1 MMKTLYKYLISFV
14 FFVCI
19 GLLLLDNVFLSL
31 YVNKN
36 KDIYLPD
43 LRFIDY
49 QIAKESLEKLGFDVE
64 ILFSDYNPE
73 NTPGNVVK
81 ISPRP
86 FSKLK
91 SGRII
96 KLTVASDKND
106 IILED
111 FSNVS
116 LRNAK
121 LKLNRLDLRIDTLL
135 YEYSNNVKKNNIITQ
150 YPKPSKL
157 LKSNDM
163 ITFVVSQGDPPN
175 YYLTPNLINLNI
187 NKAKEKI
194 SRAGLLLGNIKYEY
208 SKEFLNNTVLEQDK
222 TPGMKLSF
230 PARINIIVST
240 DSK

>member
-1 MMKTLYKYLISFV
+1 MNTIYKYFISLILFA
-14 FFVCI
+14 I
-19 GLLLLDNVFLSL
+19 LGLFLLDNVFLSL

-43 LRFIDY
+43 VRYVDSL
-49 QIAKESLEKLGFDVE
+49 IAAKQLEELGFEVE

-73 NTPGNVVK
+73 NIPGNVIK

-106 IILED
+106 IILDD
-111 FSNVS
+111 FTNIS
-116 LRNAK
+116 LRNAELI
-121 LKLNRLDLRIDTLL
+121 LKRLDLKIDTLL
-135 YEYSNNVKKNNIITQ
+135 YEYNNDIKKNHIIGQ
-150 YPKPSKL
+150 FPKPSKL
-157 LKSNDM
+157 LKSNDLV
-163 ITFVVSQGDPPN
+163 TFIISQGKAPN
-175 YYLTPNLINLNI
+175 YYVTPNLINLNI
-187 NKAKEKI
+187 YKAKEKI
-194 SRAGLLLGNIKYEY
+194 SRAGLILGNIKYEY
-208 SKEFLNNTVLEQDK
+208 SKDYLNNTVLEQDK

-240 DSK
+240 DKK

>member
-1 MMKTLYKYLISFV
+1 MKTAYRYIFSFV
-14 FFVCI
+14 FFAVL
-19 GLLLLDNVFLSL
+19 GLFLLDNVFLSL

-43 LRFIDY
+43 LRYIDSK
-49 QIAKESLEKLGFDVE
+49 IAEEKLKDLGFEVE

-73 NTPGNVVK
+73 NDPGNVIK

-106 IILED
+106 IILDD
-111 FSNVS
+111 FTNIS
-116 LRNAK
+116 LRNAELM
-121 LKLNRLDLRIDTLL
+121 LKRLDLKIDTLI
-135 YEYSNNVKKNNIITQ
+135 YEYNNDIKKNHIISQ
-150 YPKPSKL
+150 FPKASKM
-157 LKSNDM
+157 LKSNDL
-163 ITFVVSQGDPPN
+163 ITFIVSQGKAPN
-175 YYLTPNLINLNI
+175 YYVTPNLINLNLY
-187 NKAKEKI
+187 KAKEKI
-194 SRAGLLLGNIKYEY
+194 SRAGLILGNIEYEY

-230 PARINIIVST
+230 PARLNLIVST
-240 DSK
+240 DKK

>member
-1 MMKTLYKYLISFV
+1 MKTAYRYIVSLI
-14 FFVCI
+14 FFAVL
-19 GLLLLDNVFLSL
+19 GLFLLDNVFLSL

-43 LRFIDY
+43 VRYIDSK
-49 QIAKESLEKLGFDVE
+49 IAEQKLKDLGFEVE

-73 NTPGNVVK
+73 NDPGNVIK

-106 IILED
+106 IILDD
-111 FSNVS
+111 FSNIS
-116 LRNAK
+116 LRNAELI
-121 LKLNRLDLRIDTLL
+121 LKRLDLKIDTLI
-135 YEYSNNVKKNNIITQ
+135 YEYSNDIKKNHIISQ
-150 YPKPSKL
+150 FPRASKM
-157 LKSNDM
+157 LKSNDLV
-163 ITFVVSQGDPPN
+163 TFIVSQGKAPN
-175 YYLTPNLINLNI
+175 YYVTPNLINLNLY
-187 NKAKEKI
+187 KAKEKI
-194 SRAGLLLGNIKYEY
+194 SRAGLILGNIEYEY

-230 PARINIIVST
+230 PARLNLIVST
-240 DSK
+240 DKK

>member
-1 MMKTLYKYLISFV
+1 MKTAYRYIFSFV
-14 FFVCI
+14 FFAVL
-19 GLLLLDNVFLSL
+19 GLFLLDNVFLSL

-43 LRFIDY
+43 LRYIDSK
-49 QIAKESLEKLGFDVE
+49 IAEEKLKDLGFEVE

-73 NTPGNVVK
+73 NDPGNVIK

-106 IILED
+106 IILDD
-111 FSNVS
+111 FTNIS
-116 LRNAK
+116 LRNAELM
-121 LKLNRLDLRIDTLL
+121 LKRLDLKIDTLI
-135 YEYSNNVKKNNIITQ
+135 YEYNNDINKNHIISQ
-150 YPKPSKL
+150 FPKASKM
-157 LKSNDM
+157 LKSNDL
-163 ITFVVSQGDPPN
+163 ITFIVSQGKAPN
-175 YYLTPNLINLNI
+175 YYVTPNLINLNLY
-187 NKAKEKI
+187 KAKEKI
-194 SRAGLLLGNIKYEY
+194 SRAGLILGNIEYEY

-230 PARINIIVST
+230 PARLNLIVST
-240 DSK
+240 DKK

>member
-1 MMKTLYKYLISFV
+1 MKTAYRYIVSLI
-14 FFVCI
+14 FFAVL
-19 GLLLLDNVFLSL
+19 GLFLLDNVFLSL

-43 LRFIDY
+43 LRYIDSK
-49 QIAKESLEKLGFDVE
+49 IAEQKLKDLGFEVE

-73 NTPGNVVK
+73 NDPGNVIK

-106 IILED
+106 IILDD
-111 FSNVS
+111 FSNIS
-116 LRNAK
+116 LRNAELI
-121 LKLNRLDLRIDTLL
+121 LKRLDLKIDTLI
-135 YEYSNNVKKNNIITQ
+135 YEYSNEIKKNHIISQ
-150 YPKPSKL
+150 FPKASKM
-157 LKSNDM
+157 LKSNDLV
-163 ITFVVSQGDPPN
+163 TFIVSQGKAPN
-175 YYLTPNLINLNI
+175 YYVTPNLINLNLY
-187 NKAKEKI
+187 KAKEKI
-194 SRAGLLLGNIKYEY
+194 SRAGLILGNIEYEY

-230 PARINIIVST
+230 PARLNLIVST
-240 DSK
+240 DKK

>member
-1 MMKTLYKYLISFV
+1 MKTIYKYIISLICFA
-14 FFVCI
+14 I
-19 GLLLLDNVFLSL
+19 LGLFLLDNVFLSI

-43 LRFIDY
+43 VRFIDSL
-49 QIAKESLEKLGFDVE
+49 IAEKQLKELGFEIE
-64 ILFSDYNPE
+64 ILFSDYNSE
-73 NTPGNVVK
+73 NIPGNVIK

-111 FSNVS
+111 FTNIS
-116 LRNAK
+116 LRNAELI
-121 LKLNRLDLRIDTLL
+121 LKRLDLKIDTLL
-135 YEYSNNVKKNNIITQ
+135 YEYNNDIKKNHIISQ
-150 YPKPSKL
+150 FPKPSKL
-157 LKSNDM
+157 LKSNDLV
-163 ITFVVSQGDPPN
+163 TFIISQGQAPN
-175 YYLTPNLINLNI
+175 YYVTPNLINLNI
-187 NKAKEKI
+187 YKAKEKI
-194 SRAGLLLGNIKYEY
+194 SRAGLILGNIKYEY
-208 SKEFLNNTVLEQDK
+208 SKDYLNNTVLEQDK

-240 DSK
+240 DKK

>member
-1 MMKTLYKYLISFV
+1 MKTAYRYIVSLI
-14 FFVCI
+14 FFAVL
-19 GLLLLDNVFLSL
+19 GLFLLDNVFLSL

-43 LRFIDY
+43 VRYIDSK
-49 QIAKESLEKLGFDVE
+49 IAEQKLKDLGFEVE

-73 NTPGNVVK
+73 NDPGNVIK

-106 IILED
+106 IILDD
-111 FSNVS
+111 FSNIS
-116 LRNAK
+116 LRNAELM
-121 LKLNRLDLRIDTLL
+121 LKRLDLKIDTLI
-135 YEYSNNVKKNNIITQ
+135 YEYSNEIKKNHIISQ
-150 YPKPSKL
+150 FPRASKM
-157 LKSNDM
+157 LKSNDLV
-163 ITFVVSQGDPPN
+163 TFIVSQGKAPN
-175 YYLTPNLINLNI
+175 YYVTPNLINLNLY
-187 NKAKEKI
+187 KAKEKI
-194 SRAGLLLGNIKYEY
+194 SRAGLILGNIEYEY

-230 PARINIIVST
+230 PARLNLIVST
-240 DSK
+240 DKK

>member
-1 MMKTLYKYLISFV
+1 MKTAYRYIVSLI
-14 FFVCI
+14 FFAVL
-19 GLLLLDNVFLSL
+19 GLFLLDNVFLSF

-43 LRFIDY
+43 VRYIDSK
-49 QIAKESLEKLGFDVE
+49 IAEQKLKDLGFEVE

-73 NTPGNVVK
+73 NDPGNVIK

-106 IILED
+106 IILDD
-111 FSNVS
+111 FSNIS
-116 LRNAK
+116 LRNAELI
-121 LKLNRLDLRIDTLL
+121 LKRLDLKIDTLI
-135 YEYSNNVKKNNIITQ
+135 YEYSNDIKKNHIISQ
-150 YPKPSKL
+150 FPRASKM
-157 LKSNDM
+157 LKSNDLV
-163 ITFVVSQGDPPN
+163 TFIVSQGKAPN
-175 YYLTPNLINLNI
+175 YYVTPNLINLNLY
-187 NKAKEKI
+187 KAKEKI
-194 SRAGLLLGNIKYEY
+194 SRAGLILGNIEYEY

-230 PARINIIVST
+230 PARLNLIVST
-240 DSK
+240 DKK

>member
-1 MMKTLYKYLISFV
+1 MKTSYRYIVSLI
-14 FFVCI
+14 FFAVL
-19 GLLLLDNVFLSL
+19 GLFLLDNVFLSL

-43 LRFIDY
+43 VRYIDSK
-49 QIAKESLEKLGFDVE
+49 IAEEKLKDLGFEVE

-73 NTPGNVVK
+73 NDPGNVIK

-106 IILED
+106 IILDD
-111 FSNVS
+111 FSNIS
-116 LRNAK
+116 LRNAELM
-121 LKLNRLDLRIDTLL
+121 LKRLDLKIDTLI
-135 YEYSNNVKKNNIITQ
+135 YEYSNEIKKNHIISQ
-150 YPKPSKL
+150 FPRASKM
-157 LKSNDM
+157 LKSNDLV
-163 ITFVVSQGDPPN
+163 TFIVSQGKAPN
-175 YYLTPNLINLNI
+175 YYVTPNLINLNLY
-187 NKAKEKI
+187 KAKEKI
-194 SRAGLLLGNIKYEY
+194 SRAGLILGNIEYEY

-230 PARINIIVST
+230 PARLNLIVST
-240 DSK
+240 DKK

>member
-1 MMKTLYKYLISFV
+1 MKTIYKYIISLICFA
-14 FFVCI
+14 I
-19 GLLLLDNVFLSL
+19 LGLFLLDNVFLSL

-43 LRFIDY
+43 VRFIDSL
-49 QIAKESLEKLGFDVE
+49 IAEKQLKELGFEIE
-64 ILFSDYNPE
+64 ILFSDYNSE
-73 NTPGNVVK
+73 NIPGNVIK

-111 FSNVS
+111 FTNIS

-121 LKLNRLDLRIDTLL
+121 LILKRLDLKIDTLL
-135 YEYSNNVKKNNIITQ
+135 YEYNNDIKKNHIISQ
-150 YPKPSKL
+150 FPKPSKL
-157 LKSNDM
+157 LKSNDLV
-163 ITFVVSQGDPPN
+163 TFIISQGQAPN
-175 YYLTPNLINLNI
+175 YYVTPNLINLNI
-187 NKAKEKI
+187 YKAKEKI
-194 SRAGLLLGNIKYEY
+194 SRAGLILGNIKYEY
-208 SKEFLNNTVLEQDK
+208 SKDYLNNTVLEQDK

-240 DSK
+240 DKK

>member
-1 MMKTLYKYLISFV
+1 MKTAYRYIISLI
-14 FFVCI
+14 FFAVL
-19 GLLLLDNVFLSL
+19 GLFLLDNVFLSL

-43 LRFIDY
+43 VRYIDSK
-49 QIAKESLEKLGFDVE
+49 IAEEKLKDLGFEVE

-73 NTPGNVVK
+73 NNPGNVIK

-106 IILED
+106 IILDD
-111 FSNVS
+111 FSNIS
-116 LRNAK
+116 LRNAELM
-121 LKLNRLDLRIDTLL
+121 LKRLDLKIDTLI
-135 YEYSNNVKKNNIITQ
+135 YEYSNEIKKNHIISQ
-150 YPKPSKL
+150 FPRASKM
-157 LKSNDM
+157 LKSNDLV
-163 ITFVVSQGDPPN
+163 TFIVSQGKAPN
-175 YYLTPNLINLNI
+175 YYVTPNLINLNLY
-187 NKAKEKI
+187 KAKEKI
-194 SRAGLLLGNIKYEY
+194 SRAGLILGNIEYEY

-230 PARINIIVST
+230 PARLNLIVST
-240 DSK
+240 DKK

>member
-1 MMKTLYKYLISFV
+1 MKTIYKYILSFSFFLIV
-14 FFVCI
+14 
-19 GLLLLDNVFLSL
+19 GLFLLDNVFLSL

-43 LRFIDY
+43 VRFVDY
-49 QIAKESLEKLGFDVE
+49 EIAKKNLLEMGFVVE
-64 ILFSDYNPE
+64 VLFSDYDPE
-73 NTPGNVVK
+73 NTPGNVIK

-91 SGRII
+91 KGRIV

-106 IILED
+106 IVIDD
-111 FSNVS
+111 FTNIS

-121 LKLNRLDLRIDTLL
+121 LILNRLDLRIDTLI
-135 YEYSNNVKKNNIITQ
+135 YEYNNTVKKNNIITQ

-157 LKSNDM
+157 VKSNDLV
-163 ITFVVSQGDPPN
+163 TFVVSQGDPPN
-175 YYLTPNLINLNI
+175 YYVTPNLINLNL

-194 SRAGLLLGNIKYEY
+194 SRAGLLLGNIEYEF
-208 SKEFLNNTVLEQDK
+208 SKDFLNNTVLEQDK

-230 PARINIIVST
+230 PARINLIVST
-240 DSK
+240 DNK

>member
-1 MMKTLYKYLISFV
+1 MKTAYRYIVSLI
-14 FFVCI
+14 FFAVL
-19 GLLLLDNVFLSL
+19 GLFLLDNVFLSL

-43 LRFIDY
+43 VRYIDSK
-49 QIAKESLEKLGFDVE
+49 IAEEKLKDLGFEVE

-73 NTPGNVVK
+73 NNPGNVIK

-106 IILED
+106 IILDD
-111 FSNVS
+111 FSNIS
-116 LRNAK
+116 LRNAELM
-121 LKLNRLDLRIDTLL
+121 LKRLDLKIDTLI
-135 YEYSNNVKKNNIITQ
+135 YEYSNEIKKNHIISQ
-150 YPKPSKL
+150 FPRASKM
-157 LKSNDM
+157 LKSNDLV
-163 ITFVVSQGDPPN
+163 TFIVSQGKAPN
-175 YYLTPNLINLNI
+175 YYVTPNLINLNLY
-187 NKAKEKI
+187 KAKEKI
-194 SRAGLLLGNIKYEY
+194 SRAGLILGNIEYEY

-230 PARINIIVST
+230 PARLNLIVST
-240 DSK
+240 DKK

>member
-1 MMKTLYKYLISFV
+1 MKTAYRYIFSFI
-14 FFVCI
+14 FFAVL
-19 GLLLLDNVFLSL
+19 GLFLLDNVFLSL

-43 LRFIDY
+43 LRYIDSK
-49 QIAKESLEKLGFDVE
+49 IAEEKLKDLGFEVE

-73 NTPGNVVK
+73 NDPGNVIK

-106 IILED
+106 IILDD
-111 FSNVS
+111 FTNIS
-116 LRNAK
+116 LRNAELM
-121 LKLNRLDLRIDTLL
+121 LKRLDLKIDTLI
-135 YEYSNNVKKNNIITQ
+135 YEYNNDINKNHIISQ
-150 YPKPSKL
+150 FPKASKM
-157 LKSNDM
+157 LKSNDL
-163 ITFVVSQGDPPN
+163 ITFIVSQGKAPN
-175 YYLTPNLINLNI
+175 YYVTPNLINLNLY
-187 NKAKEKI
+187 KAKEKI
-194 SRAGLLLGNIKYEY
+194 SRAGLILGNIEYEY

-230 PARINIIVST
+230 PARLNLIVST
-240 DSK
+240 DKK

>member
-1 MMKTLYKYLISFV
+1 MKTAYRYIVSLI
-14 FFVCI
+14 FFAVL
-19 GLLLLDNVFLSL
+19 GLFLLDNVFLSL

-43 LRFIDY
+43 VRYIDSK
-49 QIAKESLEKLGFDVE
+49 IAEEKLKDLGFEVE

-73 NTPGNVVK
+73 NDPGNVIK

-106 IILED
+106 IILDD
-111 FSNVS
+111 FSNIS
-116 LRNAK
+116 LRNAELM
-121 LKLNRLDLRIDTLL
+121 LKRLDLKIDTLI
-135 YEYSNNVKKNNIITQ
+135 YEYSNEIKKNHIISQ
-150 YPKPSKL
+150 FPRASKM
-157 LKSNDM
+157 LKSNDLV
-163 ITFVVSQGDPPN
+163 TFIVSQGKAPN
-175 YYLTPNLINLNI
+175 YYVTPNLINLNLY
-187 NKAKEKI
+187 KAKEKI
-194 SRAGLLLGNIKYEY
+194 SRAGLILGNIEYEY

-230 PARINIIVST
+230 PARLNLIVST
-240 DSK
+240 DKK

>member
-1 MMKTLYKYLISFV
+1 MKTAYRYIVSLI
-14 FFVCI
+14 FFAVL
-19 GLLLLDNVFLSL
+19 GLFLLDNVFLSL

-43 LRFIDY
+43 VRYIDSK
-49 QIAKESLEKLGFDVE
+49 IAEQKLKDLGFEVE

-73 NTPGNVVK
+73 NDPGNVIK

-106 IILED
+106 IILDD
-111 FSNVS
+111 FSNIS
-116 LRNAK
+116 LRNAELMIK
-121 LKLNRLDLRIDTLL
+121 RLDLKIDTLI
-135 YEYSNNVKKNNIITQ
+135 YEYSNEIKKNHIISQ
-150 YPKPSKL
+150 FPRASKM
-157 LKSNDM
+157 LKSNDLV
-163 ITFVVSQGDPPN
+163 TFIVSQGKAPN
-175 YYLTPNLINLNI
+175 YYVTPNLINLNLY
-187 NKAKEKI
+187 KAKEKI
-194 SRAGLLLGNIKYEY
+194 SRAGLILGNIEYEY

-230 PARINIIVST
+230 PARLNLIVST
-240 DSK
+240 DKK

>member
-1 MMKTLYKYLISFV
+1 MKTIYKYIISLICFA
-14 FFVCI
+14 I
-19 GLLLLDNVFLSL
+19 LGLFLLDNVFLSL

-43 LRFIDY
+43 VRFIDSL
-49 QIAKESLEKLGFDVE
+49 IAEKQLKELGFEIE
-64 ILFSDYNPE
+64 ILFSDYNSE
-73 NTPGNVVK
+73 NIPGNVIK

-111 FSNVS
+111 FTNIS
-116 LRNAK
+116 LRNAELI
-121 LKLNRLDLRIDTLL
+121 LKRLDLKIDTLL
-135 YEYSNNVKKNNIITQ
+135 YEYNNDIKKNHIISQ
-150 YPKPSKL
+150 FPKPSKL
-157 LKSNDM
+157 LKSNDLV
-163 ITFVVSQGDPPN
+163 TFIISQGQAPN
-175 YYLTPNLINLNI
+175 YYVTPNLINLNLY
-187 NKAKEKI
+187 KAKEKI
-194 SRAGLLLGNIKYEY
+194 SRAGLILGNIKYEY
-208 SKEFLNNTVLEQDK
+208 SKDYLNNTVLEQDK

-240 DSK
+240 DKK

>member
-1 MMKTLYKYLISFV
+1 MNTIYKYIISLILFA
-14 FFVCI
+14 I
-19 GLLLLDNVFLSL
+19 LGLFLLDNVFLSL

-43 LRFIDY
+43 VRYVDSL
-49 QIAKESLEKLGFDVE
+49 IAAKQLEELGFEVE

-73 NTPGNVVK
+73 NIPGNVIK

-106 IILED
+106 IILDD
-111 FSNVS
+111 FTNIS
-116 LRNAK
+116 LRNAELI
-121 LKLNRLDLRIDTLL
+121 LKRLDLKIDTLL
-135 YEYSNNVKKNNIITQ
+135 YEYNNDIKKNHIISQ
-150 YPKPSKL
+150 FPKPSKL
-157 LKSNDM
+157 LKSNDLV
-163 ITFVVSQGDPPN
+163 TFIISQGQAPN
-175 YYLTPNLINLNI
+175 YYVTPNLINLNI
-187 NKAKEKI
+187 YKAKEKI
-194 SRAGLLLGNIKYEY
+194 SRAGLILGNIKYEY
-208 SKEFLNNTVLEQDK
+208 SKDYLNNTVLEQDK

-240 DSK
+240 DKK

>member
-1 MMKTLYKYLISFV
+1 MKTAYRYIVSLI
-14 FFVCI
+14 FFAVL
-19 GLLLLDNVFLSL
+19 GLFLLDNVFLSL

-43 LRFIDY
+43 VRYIDSK
-49 QIAKESLEKLGFDVE
+49 IAEQKLKDLGFEVE

-73 NTPGNVVK
+73 NDPGNVIK

-106 IILED
+106 IILDD
-111 FSNVS
+111 FSNIS
-116 LRNAK
+116 LRNAELI
-121 LKLNRLDLRIDTLL
+121 LKRLDLKIDTLI
-135 YEYSNNVKKNNIITQ
+135 YEYSNEIKKNHIISQ
-150 YPKPSKL
+150 FPRASKM
-157 LKSNDM
+157 LKSNDLV
-163 ITFVVSQGDPPN
+163 TFIVSQGKAPN
-175 YYLTPNLINLNI
+175 YYVTPNLINLNLY
-187 NKAKEKI
+187 KAKEKI
-194 SRAGLLLGNIKYEY
+194 SRAGLILGNIEYEY

-230 PARINIIVST
+230 PARLNLIVST
-240 DSK
+240 DKK

>member
-1 MMKTLYKYLISFV
+1 MKTIYKYIISLICFA
-14 FFVCI
+14 I
-19 GLLLLDNVFLSL
+19 LGLFLLDNVFLSI

-43 LRFIDY
+43 VRFIDSL
-49 QIAKESLEKLGFDVE
+49 IAEKQLKELGFEVE
-64 ILFSDYNPE
+64 ILFSDYNSE
-73 NTPGNVVK
+73 NIPGNVIK

-111 FSNVS
+111 FTNIS
-116 LRNAK
+116 LRNAELI
-121 LKLNRLDLRIDTLL
+121 LKRLDLKIDTLL
-135 YEYSNNVKKNNIITQ
+135 YEYNNDIKKNHIISQ
-150 YPKPSKL
+150 FPKPSKL
-157 LKSNDM
+157 LKSNDLV
-163 ITFVVSQGDPPN
+163 TFIISQGQAPN
-175 YYLTPNLINLNI
+175 YYVTPNLINLNI
-187 NKAKEKI
+187 YKAKEKI
-194 SRAGLLLGNIKYEY
+194 SRAGLILGNIKYEY
-208 SKEFLNNTVLEQDK
+208 SKDYLNNTVLEQDK

-240 DSK
+240 DKK

>member
-1 MMKTLYKYLISFV
+1 MKTIYKYIISLICFA
-14 FFVCI
+14 I
-19 GLLLLDNVFLSL
+19 LGLFLLDNVFLSI

-43 LRFIDY
+43 VRFIDSL
-49 QIAKESLEKLGFDVE
+49 IAEKQLKELGFEVE
-64 ILFSDYNPE
+64 ILFSDYNSE
-73 NTPGNVVK
+73 NIPGNVIK

-111 FSNVS
+111 FINIS
-116 LRNAK
+116 LRNAELI
-121 LKLNRLDLRIDTLL
+121 LKRLDLKIDTLL
-135 YEYSNNVKKNNIITQ
+135 YEYNNDIKKNHIISQ
-150 YPKPSKL
+150 FPKPSKL
-157 LKSNDM
+157 LKSNDLV
-163 ITFVVSQGDPPN
+163 TFIISQGQAPN
-175 YYLTPNLINLNI
+175 YYVTPNLINLNI
-187 NKAKEKI
+187 YKAKEKI
-194 SRAGLLLGNIKYEY
+194 SRAGLILGNIKYEY
-208 SKEFLNNTVLEQDK
+208 SKDYLNNTVLEQDK

-240 DSK
+240 DKK

>member
-1 MMKTLYKYLISFV
+1 MKTIYKYIISLICFA
-14 FFVCI
+14 I
-19 GLLLLDNVFLSL
+19 LGLFLLDNVFLSV

-43 LRFIDY
+43 LRFIDSL
-49 QIAKESLEKLGFDVE
+49 IAEKQLEELGFEVE
-64 ILFSDYNPE
+64 ILFSDYNSE
-73 NTPGNVVK
+73 NIPGNVIK

-111 FSNVS
+111 FTNIS
-116 LRNAK
+116 LRNAELI
-121 LKLNRLDLRIDTLL
+121 LKRLDLKIDTLL
-135 YEYSNNVKKNNIITQ
+135 YEYNNDIKKNHIISQ
-150 YPKPSKL
+150 FPKPSKL
-157 LKSNDM
+157 LKSNDLVAF
-163 ITFVVSQGDPPN
+163 IISQGQAPN
-175 YYLTPNLINLNI
+175 YYVTPNLINLNI
-187 NKAKEKI
+187 YKAKEKI
-194 SRAGLLLGNIKYEY
+194 SRAGLILGNIKYEY
-208 SKEFLNNTVLEQDK
+208 SKDYLNNTVLEQDK

-240 DSK
+240 DKK